1 MCEPSALSETKL
13 KLFRTQCVNIA
24 EGLVEAVV
32 SLIGKSCD
40 QIQMLV
46 DISKAVDLF
55 YNPFSFSKSM
65 VLRMALMV

>member
-1 MCEPSALSETKL
+1 M
-13 KLFRTQCVNIA
+13 
-24 EGLVEAVV
+24 EAVI

-46 DISKAVDLF
+46 DISKAVDLL

-65 VLRMALMV
+65 VLRMALIV

>member
-1 MCEPSALSETKL
+1 MIPSALSENQAETVPDAVRKHRR
-13 KLFRTQCVNIA
+13 RTY
-24 EGLVEAVV
+24 GAVV

-46 DISKAVDLF
+46 DISKTVDLL

-65 VLRMALMV
+65 VLRMDLMV